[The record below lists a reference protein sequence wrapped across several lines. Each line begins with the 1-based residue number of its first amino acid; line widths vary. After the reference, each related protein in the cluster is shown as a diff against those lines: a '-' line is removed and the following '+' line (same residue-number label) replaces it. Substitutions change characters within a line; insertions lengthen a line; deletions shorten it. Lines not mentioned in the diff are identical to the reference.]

1 MGLSLAGLDMTT
13 MYRWRNFDF
22 QRHWKAIAFLPHLLK
37 WEVDF
42 YSQISC
48 ASTHQ
53 FVQGLVHFKAALSIS
68 WLKKF
73 HWTLKFKIMFFN
85 ISKNSLKFKDPQITA
100 DSMHKT
106 NSTAPWQIM
115 QSMERRE
122 IPGQSEL
129 WMKLLISWENSLWGS
144 SLKDDLCLL
153 KITGTQCSQL
163 SPLYLTGSSQPII
176 STSPP
181 SPSSP
186 PIVMPRPC
194 HKDCTFMWRKLRK
207 MQRLKKAIDFL

>member
-1 MGLSLAGLDMTT
+1 MVEK
-13 MYRWRNFDF
+13 NFIE
-22 QRHWKAIAFLPHLLK
+22 HW
-37 WEVDF
+37 
-42 YSQISC
+42 
-48 ASTHQ
+48 
-53 FVQGLVHFKAALSIS
+53 
-68 WLKKF
+68 
-73 HWTLKFKIMFFN
+73 
-85 ISKNSLKFKDPQITA
+85 SLKLCSSTFQ
-100 DSMHKT
+100 KT
-106 NSTAPWQIM
+106 HWNSKTHRSQQTVCTKLNSTAPWQIM

>member
-1 MGLSLAGLDMTT
+1 MVEKNFIEHWSLKLCSST
-13 MYRWRNFDF
+13 F
-22 QRHWKAIAFLPHLLK
+22 QRTHWNSKTHRSQQTVCTKLTVLHHGKSCKAWREEK
-37 WEVDF
+37 
-42 YSQISC
+42 Y
-48 ASTHQ
+48 
-53 FVQGLVHFKAALSIS
+53 QGKVNCEWNCL
-68 WLKKF
+68 F
-73 HWTLKFKIMFFN
+73 H
-85 ISKNSLKFKDPQITA
+85 
-100 DSMHKT
+100 
-106 NSTAPWQIM
+106 
-115 QSMERRE
+115 ERTVY
-122 IPGQSEL
+122 G
-129 WMKLLISWENSLWGS
+129 GS

-153 KITGTQCSQL
+153 KITGTQCFQL